1 MNDITYA
8 VSVDVNNPI
17 IPYNVYVAN
26 VLDSNVRYLEIT
38 LYENGNVVA
47 LSNEA
52 TATASLV
59 TDDVLIDDSVE
70 CTISNN
76 IISVPL
82 EDLQRHG
89 NLDVQVIVTEGTKV
103 LAIPFP
109 IQVRVTPNIAENA
122 QIDENSLGSYAEVV
136 HEITEARGTYTTL
149 HDAIAAKEVKSNKK
163 TTLTGNESS
172 NDYYPTTKAV
182 ADALDT
188 KIGSGSFDDSTKIN
202 NVIPSNIMDAL
213 KRISTALTSLDKDIP
228 VYKTRFSVAQGVEHS
243 STLDTISVNIQANE
257 KFALR
262 WDSTLPSQYA
272 QIIAFYNDGTTTKLV
287 DAQTQ
292 NVSRYTEY
300 TAENN
305 IVKIGVFST
314 AQSSA
319 YIFELA
325 VATQSIGMEFLDLL
339 KNNTVANQE
348 SIVSAQGIVKT
359 EFSVAANTDHTST
372 LDKRTVDIH
381 VGEEYSIYAK
391 TTFNGNLYMQVF
403 AVYTDDTKE
412 RIYGGNVA
420 ATGYYGT
427 FTASKAIKTIA
438 YYTVSKTSAYTF
450 TAFVCANTNL
460 KGLLTSMLD
469 STYASVEYVEELEK
483 SENFRSIK
491 FDVASGVSHSSA
503 IDRLPFS
510 ISAGDIYSVHL
521 RFDME
526 NVPFNAYMQVIVTY
540 ADGTTARVIEGN
552 YPSIMLSEKLIAAKA
567 IVRFGVYVGSQAND
581 YSCILSVARGQN
593 AVDVFHTVYGER
605 YDLLQ
610 TLTDSKVQSFS
621 ALYNGSESVDSYI
634 FFTDPHAMP
643 GANVLTKPKLDTLDA
658 YLQTVEEYA
667 DAIDADTVL
676 CGGDWLNNGD
686 TQAIACYKLRLLKGL
701 SDKHFSGHNYHML
714 MGNHDTNY
722 QGKRD
727 SSSAANTGQLTQA
740 TLDNLLYADTNT
752 GKAYYRFDTVNTTY
766 FCLDTGLDWSTA
778 MDSYRWEQIAWLCG
792 QLLTTTKANII
803 ITMHI
808 FANQG
813 TVETY
818 TDHITPMATNVISA
832 IEAYNSRET
841 VTLNGQNYNFNTV
854 TGVVRCVLTGHTHF
868 DAVYTTSGG
877 IPVIFTTD
885 ATDYATSPVMFDM
898 GFLNYTAGTL
908 SIFRIGE
915 GSDRTITLATLT

>member
-1 MNDITYA
+1 MEAYQKINFEDSPSSTTPLSAANLNHMDDGIAA
-8 VSVDVNNPI
+8 V
-17 IPYNVYVAN
+17 
-26 VLDSNVRYLEIT
+26 
-38 LYENGNVVA
+38 
-47 LSNEA
+47 NEA
-52 TATASLV
+52 VTGLEGGKLDDADGSVKTA
-59 TDDVLIDDSVE
+59 
-70 CTISNN
+70 
-76 IISVPL
+76 
-82 EDLQRHG
+82 
-89 NLDVQVIVTEGTKV
+89 NLDGEAVTEEK
-103 LAIPFP
+103 LA
-109 IQVRVTPNIAENA
+109 
-122 QIDENSLGSYAEVV
+122 
-136 HEITEARGTYTTL
+136 
-149 HDAIAAKEVKSNKK
+149 AALQTVINGKEVKDNKK
-163 TTLTGNESS
+163 TTLTGNETS
-172 NDYYPTTKAV
+172 NEYYPTTKAV
-182 ADALDT
+182 ADALNT
-188 KIGSGSFDDSTKIN
+188 K
-202 NVIPSNIMDAL
+202 V
-213 KRISTALTSLDKDIP
+213 STALTSLDKSIP
-228 VYKTRFSVAQGVEHS
+228 VYRTRFSVAQGVAHS
-243 STLDTISVNIQANE
+243 GTLDTIGVNIQANE

-262 WDSTLPSQYA
+262 WDSTLSSQYV
-272 QIIAFYNDGTTTKLV
+272 QIIAFYNDGATTKLV

-339 KNNTVANQE
+339 KNNTVTNQE

-391 TTFNGNLYMQVF
+391 TTFNGNLYTQIF

-438 YYTVSKTSAYTF
+438 YYTASKTSAYTF
-450 TAFVCANTNL
+450 TAFVCTNTNL

-483 SENFRSIK
+483 SENIRSIK

-510 ISAGDIYSVHL
+510 ISTGDIYSVHL

-540 ADGTTARVIEGN
+540 ADGTTARVVEGN

-567 IVRFGVYVGSQAND
+567 IVHFGVYVGSQANA

-593 AVDVFHTVYGER
+593 AVDIFHTVYGER

-667 DAIDADTVL
+667 DAIDVDTVL

-714 MGNHDTNY
+714 LGNHDTNY
-722 QGKRD
+722 QGKQD

-885 ATDYATSPVMFDM
+885 ATDYATSPIMFDM

>member
-1 MNDITYA
+1 MTITA
-8 VSVDVNNPI
+8 DFSGGEKTVTTEP
-17 IPYNVYVAN
+17 
-26 VLDSNVRYLEIT
+26 
-38 LYENGNVVA
+38 LYQWDTGQKLA
-47 LSNEA
+47 LSGLPATSTDIQVHFANAAMAQAIVKA
-52 TATASLV
+52 TAT
-59 TDDVLIDDSVE
+59 
-70 CTISNN
+70 
-76 IISVPL
+76 
-82 EDLQRHG
+82 
-89 NLDVQVIVTEGTKV
+89 
-103 LAIPFP
+103 
-109 IQVRVTPNIAENA
+109 
-122 QIDENSLGSYAEVV
+122 ENSLPTCDIPNEFLQFGSAAKARAWVFYKASNTEGYTVRAALIP
-136 HEITEARGTYTTL
+136 ITPRKRPNDYVSPEDPDSHGIVDRAIELLENYQSDLDGKL
-149 HDAIAAKEVKSNKK
+149 DDADGSVKTANLAGGAITWAKLAAALQTAINAKEVKSNKK
-163 TTLTGNESS
+163 TTLMGNESS
-172 NDYYPTTKAV
+172 NDFYPTTKAV
-182 ADALDT
+182 ADALNT
-188 KIGSGSFDDSTKIN
+188 K
-202 NVIPSNIMDAL
+202 
-213 KRISTALTSLDKDIP
+213 LTSLDKNIP
-228 VYKTRFSVAQGVEHS
+228 VYKTRFSVAQGVAHS

-262 WDSTLPSQYA
+262 WDSTLSSQYV

-339 KNNTVANQE
+339 KNNTVTNQE

-391 TTFNGNLYMQVF
+391 TTFNGNLYTQIF

-412 RIYGGNVA
+412 QIHGGNVA

-438 YYTVSKTSAYTF
+438 YYTASKTSAYTF
-450 TAFVCANTNL
+450 TAFVCTNTNL

-483 SENFRSIK
+483 SENIRSIK

-510 ISAGDIYSVHL
+510 ISTGDIYSVHL

-540 ADGTTARVIEGN
+540 ADGTTARVVEGN

-567 IVRFGVYVGSQAND
+567 IVHFGVYVGSQANA

-593 AVDVFHTVYGER
+593 AVDIFHTVYGER

-667 DAIDADTVL
+667 DAIDVDTVL

-722 QGKRD
+722 QGKQD

-885 ATDYATSPVMFDM
+885 ATDYATSPIMFDM